1 MPRRERARLEAVPA
15 WSVDGYISAPAGRN
29 PTRDRPALARAAA
42 AAMPSATARR
52 YLAEWLA
59 LLLALALALAL
70 AGFELERRHASVGE
84 NERDRLAV
92 QARVID
98 ENISQQLDGI
108 NKALLSICAEYSQG
122 PGERP
127 GSSSARLKTLSD
139 AIPGVRNL
147 FMLDATG
154 TVRSSSEPVLVGRNF
169 SDRGW
174 FELASRERDTERLY
188 VSPPLRTLSGKSAI
202 VVDRVLLGPSGRF
215 EGVIVAAL
223 EGEYFEVVLRSVL
236 YAKDMSSALVHADGK
251 VFLTA
256 PRDAAAPDL
265 EGLLGARGAKQ
276 QRPPAGTLLAEQGR
290 GADQRLVAVRAV
302 TPPGMHM
309 DKPLVIVVSRAH
321 DGVFA
326 PWQRQATEMGGFL
339 AALFAMGAIGLQR
352 SHSRRRELDR
362 LEGVAASERKRG
374 AERLEIAL
382 RGAALGLWD
391 WQVPEDRFSHEM
403 ARLNLGYGPGE
414 VPAEGGAWRALI
426 HPEDVGRVVTTFEA
440 HFHRETEAYECEFR
454 VRHKHGR
461 WVWLLSRGKVVERDA
476 EGRALRMAGTHMD
489 ITERKA
495 IELELQGL
503 NERLMQLSTT
513 DGLTEVGNRR
523 LFDQT
528 LNAEWARAARRREPV
543 ALLMIDIDHFKDY
556 NDHYGHPAGD
566 ECLRRVARLI
576 SETVKRE
583 GELVARYGGE
593 EFALLLP
600 GADLE
605 GGRVVAQRC
614 LQALAGA
621 SIEHGASPTSPW
633 LTMSIGVASAVA
645 GVGIKPSVLVDA
657 ADAALY
663 RAKRAGRGRFES

>member
-1 MPRRERARLEAVPA
+1 MPRRKRARRATALARRT
-15 WSVDGYISAPAGRN
+15 DGYISAPAGRN
-29 PTRDRPALARAAA
+29 PTRDRAAFAIAGA
-42 AAMPSATARR
+42 AAMPSASSRR

-59 LLLALALALAL
+59 LLLALALAVAL
-70 AGFELERRHASVGE
+70 IGFELERRRASVGE
-84 NERDRLAV
+84 GERERLAV

-108 NKALLSICAEYSQG
+108 NKALLSICAEYAQG

-154 TVRSSSEPVLVGRNF
+154 TVRSSSEPILVGRDF
-169 SDRGW
+169 SDRGY
-174 FELASRERDTERLY
+174 FELASRERDTDRLY
-188 VSPPLRTLSGKSAI
+188 VSPPLRTLNGQTAI
-202 VVDRVLLGPSGRF
+202 VVERVLLGPTGRF
-215 EGVIVAAL
+215 EGAIVAAL
-223 EGEYFEVVLRSVL
+223 DGEYFEVVLRSVL
-236 YAKDMSSALVHADGK
+236 YATDMSAALVHADGK

-256 PRDAAAPDL
+256 PHDAAPPDL
-265 EGLLGARGAKQ
+265 EGLLGVRSAVQ
-276 QRPPAGTLLAEQGR
+276 QRPQAGTLLVDLGR
-290 GADQRLVAVRAV
+290 GADRRLVAVRAV
-302 TPPGMHM
+302 MPPGLRM
-309 DKPLVIVVSRAH
+309 DKPLVIVVSRAQ

-326 PWQRQATEMGGFL
+326 AWQRQAIEMGGFL
-339 AALFAMGAIGLQR
+339 AALFGIGSLGLQH
-352 SHSRRRELDR
+352 SQSRRRELDQ
-362 LEGVAASERKRG
+362 LEAAAASERKRG

-426 HPEDVGRVVTTFEA
+426 HPEDVGRVVATFEA

-454 VRHKHGR
+454 VRHKDGR
-461 WVWLLSRGKVVERDA
+461 WVWLLSRGRVVERDA

-495 IELELQGL
+495 IELELQRL
-503 NERLMQLSTT
+503 NERLTQLSTT

-566 ECLRRVARLI
+566 ECLRRLARLI

-605 GGRVVAQRC
+605 AGRVVAQRC
-614 LQALAGA
+614 LRALADA
-621 SIEHGASPTSPW
+621 RIEHAASPTSPW
-633 LTMSIGVASAVA
+633 VTMSIGVASAVA
-645 GVGIKPSVLVDA
+645 GVGIKASVLVEA

-663 RAKRAGRGRFES
+663 RAKRAGRGRYES

>member
-1 MPRRERARLEAVPA
+1 
-15 WSVDGYISAPAGRN
+15 
-29 PTRDRPALARAAA
+29 
-42 AAMPSATARR
+42 MPSATARR

-59 LLLALALALAL
+59 LLLALALAIAL
-70 AGFELERRHASVGE
+70 VGFELQRRHASVGD

-98 ENISQQLDGI
+98 ENVSQQLDGI
-108 NKALLSICAEYSQG
+108 NKALLSISAEYAQG
-122 PGERP
+122 PGERS
-127 GSSSARLKTLSD
+127 GSSSGRLKTLSD

-154 TVRSSSEPVLVGRNF
+154 TVRSSSEPILVGRNF

-174 FELASRERDTERLY
+174 FELANRERDTERLY
-188 VSPPLRTLSGKSAI
+188 VSPPLRTLNGHTAI
-202 VVDRVLLGPSGRF
+202 VVDRVLLGPAGRF

-223 EGEYFEVVLRSVL
+223 DGEYFEVVLRSVL
-236 YAKDMSSALVHADGK
+236 YADDMSSALVHADGK

-256 PRDAAAPDL
+256 PRDAAPPDL
-265 EGLLGARGAKQ
+265 EGLLGAGSAVQ
-276 QRPPAGTLLAEQGR
+276 QRPQAGTLLAEQGR
-290 GADQRLVAVRAV
+290 GSEQRLVAVRAV
-302 TPPGMHM
+302 TPPGVRM
-309 DKPLVIVVSRAH
+309 DKPLVIAVSRAH
-321 DGVFA
+321 EGVFA
-326 PWQRQATEMGGFL
+326 AWQRQATEMAGFV
-339 AALFAMGAIGLQR
+339 AALFAMGSIGLQR
-352 SHSRRRELDR
+352 SHSRRREFDR
-362 LEGVAASERKRG
+362 LEAAAASERKRG

-403 ARLNLGYGPGE
+403 ARLNLGYGLDE

-426 HPEDVGRVVTTFEA
+426 HPEDVGRVVATFEA
-440 HFHRETEAYECEFR
+440 HFHRETQAYECEFR
-454 VRHKHGR
+454 MRHKDGR
-461 WVWLLSRGKVVERDA
+461 WIWLLSRGKVVDRDA
-476 EGRALRMAGTHMD
+476 GGRPLRMAGTHMD

-495 IELELQGL
+495 IELELQRL
-503 NERLMQLSTT
+503 NERLTQLSTT

-523 LFDQT
+523 LFDDT
-528 LNAEWARAARRREPV
+528 LNAEWARAARRRAPV

-605 GGRVVAQRC
+605 AGRVVAQRC
-614 LQALAGA
+614 LRALADAG
-621 SIEHGASPTSPW
+621 IEHAASPTSPYV
-633 LTMSIGVASAVA
+633 TMSIGVASTAA

-663 RAKRAGRGRFES
+663 RAKRSGRGRFES